1 MIITTIDYSS
11 ETFLKLLSAL
21 KELVGPKQSLFL
33 YRGNEDSKT
42 VEYTIISD
50 WVIDY
55 DRYLYKRSTEEI
67 RAPLVELKFKVKL
80 EEEKSF
86 SEKIKPLLKWAL
98 MKRDE
103 RFVSRLF
110 LFRMKNFNKK
120 NNLTITVQNSK
131 IGIIKQEK
139 TV

>member
-21 KELVGPKQSLFL
+21 NELVGPKQSLFL

>member
-131 IGIIKQEK
+131 IEIIKQEK